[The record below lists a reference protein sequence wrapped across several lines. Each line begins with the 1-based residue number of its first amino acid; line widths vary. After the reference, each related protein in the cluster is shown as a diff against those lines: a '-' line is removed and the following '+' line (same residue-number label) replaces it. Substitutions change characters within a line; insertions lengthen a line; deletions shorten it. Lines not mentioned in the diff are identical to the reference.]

1 MFIRSS
7 LEGKTSR
14 ALLLSNPHSHQN
26 TSPSA
31 LRKNDFRDTMRNQQ
45 VSATATG
52 QYSSIFTVRDEDEAT
67 LSCENVRDD
76 QDQCDRTTWIFIGSG
91 SRSTVT
97 LFEHGKIHEEA
108 TSKSDRLSLTE
119 NCSLVI
125 KKVTVEDVGRYICR
139 QFYRSGRRQGPDAQ
153 VELSVVTMTEHE
165 DRDQVTLYCSV
176 RTYDHCIH
184 TVKWLYEGKDV
195 ATDDKGLWTSSS
207 SCRASVTFLTSHYIY
222 KSTSK
227 LFSCEVTDGNNR
239 QQFTFSLQSSPEKSG
254 DDSTTTTTTT
264 TTTTATTT
272 TTTTTASPTSDAS
285 TKPTGDDTIT
295 ATIRNSVKPGV
306 TRTATTTSG
315 SLTKPKD
322 WWWFVI
328 VAVGVLVLLMIAIA
342 VFKWKRAKGNKTQ
355 MDENTADPEDGVPYA
370 SISYSRKTKS
380 KAQVLG
386 KDDEDDAVT
395 YSTVRASPSSAGASA
410 DLSNLYAAIN
420 NPGK

>member
-1 MFIRSS
+1 M
-7 LEGKTSR
+7 
-14 ALLLSNPHSHQN
+14 
-26 TSPSA
+26 
-31 LRKNDFRDTMRNQQ
+31 
-45 VSATATG
+45 
-52 QYSSIFTVRDEDEAT
+52 
-67 LSCENVRDD
+67 
-76 QDQCDRTTWIFIGSG
+76 SG
-91 SRSTVT
+91 SRWIISLFQVLLNFNLTAGTARYVLSSPIVRVGDEFTLPCVNAKEDQNKCDSTCWVVRYLLT
-97 LFEHGKIHEEA
+97 QAETELVSFGQIDGNRLSK
-108 TSKSDRLSLTE
+108 SKSDRLSLTE

-125 KKVTVEDVGRYICR
+125 KKVTDEDAGLYGCR
-139 QFYRSGRRQGPDAQ
+139 TKQQGQDKNSRS
-153 VELSVVTMTEHE
+153 VVHLSVVTMTEQKN
-165 DRDQVTLYCSV
+165 RDQVTLYCSV
-176 RTYDHCIH
+176 RTRYHCRH

-207 SCRASVTFLTSHYIY
+207 SCRASVTFLTSRYIY

-227 LFSCEVTDGNNR
+227 LFSCEVTDVYNE

-264 TTTTATTT
+264 
-272 TTTTTASPTSDAS
+272 ASPTSDAS
-285 TKPTGDDTIT
+285 TKPTGDDTTT

-306 TRTATTTSG
+306 TTTATTTSDA
-315 SLTKPKD
+315 STKPKD

-342 VFKWKRAKGNKTQ
+342 VFKRKRAKGNKTQ